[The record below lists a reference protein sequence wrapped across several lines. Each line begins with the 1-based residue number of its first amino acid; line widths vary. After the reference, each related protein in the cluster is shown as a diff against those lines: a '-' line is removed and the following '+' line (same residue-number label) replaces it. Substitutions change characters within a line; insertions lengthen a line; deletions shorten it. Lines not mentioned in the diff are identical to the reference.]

1 MKPLDPTPPENA
13 TLTFYTADTPNGL
26 KVSLYLHEAG
36 LAHEQVNVDLSAG
49 EQKQPA
55 FLQRNPNGKIP
66 VIVDH
71 ERDLTVF
78 ESGAILTYL
87 ATKTG
92 VLQPMTQAKA
102 IAVNQWL
109 HFQIGGIGPML
120 GQLWWF
126 LHGSKTVNA
135 EAIERYRKE
144 SLRLIG
150 VVDARLAHSPYL
162 ATDEYSI
169 ADIAA
174 FSWLRTYYELDLDL
188 TPFINVRR
196 WLAAIEARPAVQAAI
211 AANRDAKHAQE
222 A

>member
-1 MKPLDPTPPENA
+1 MNPSL
-13 TLTFYTADTPNGL
+13 TLNTADTPNGL
-26 KVSLYLHEAG
+26 KVSLYLHEAA
-36 LAHEQVNVDLSAG
+36 LPYRQVDVDLSAG
-49 EQKQPA
+49 EQKRPD

-87 ATKTG
+87 AAKTG

-102 IAVNQWL
+102 LAVNQWL

-126 LHGSKTVNA
+126 LHGSKTGNE
-135 EAIERYRKE
+135 EAIARYRKE

-150 VVDARLAHSPYL
+150 VVDARLAVSPYL
-162 ATDEYSI
+162 ATDDYSI

-174 FSWLRTYYELDLDL
+174 FAWLRTHDELDLDITSFPHL
-188 TPFINVRR
+188 QR
-196 WLAAIEARPAVQAAI
+196 WLAQIEARPAVQSGI
-211 AANRDAKHAQE
+211 AANRADATRRQA
-222 A
+222 